1 VGDQLVIRGWGSI
14 DLEVRTAIDRNGSVN
29 IPKVGAVPLAGV
41 KAAQA
46 ESVLRQA
53 VAKYYKDFQIS
64 VTLAGLRGITVY
76 VVGQARRPGSYTL
89 SGVSTLAS
97 GLLATGGPGPNG
109 SMRRVQ
115 LKRAGVVLREFD
127 LYAFLAKGDNSG
139 DIKLTDGD
147 VIVIPPALGHVALV
161 GKVNNPAVFEL
172 KRSDETLAE
181 ILDVAGGL
189 PVVAD
194 PRRVTLERIQ
204 PEKSQPRSVL
214 DFALNDAGHKTP
226 LKNGDLITIQQV
238 LPELGNAVTLRGN
251 VAQPQRMAWREGMRI
266 RDLIPNRQDLIS
278 RDSVRRQNEALFDSA
293 QRERAQ
299 RDRSAVPEDLQSDA
313 QLDQKLLR
321 ANRLSGQ
328 GAWGLQDQSSGQAAA
343 SLGAVSYTDTIGNLY
358 DEINWDY
365 AVIERIQRTDLSV
378 ELIPFNLGA
387 VMADPKHADNRLL
400 QAGDIV
406 TVFSAN
412 DIRVPL
418 DKRRVM
424 VRVEGEVAHPG
435 IYPAKPHET
444 LLELIAKAGGITPN
458 AYVFGTGFYRE
469 EVRKSQTENQAKLIR
484 RLEAETSTAL
494 ASLSQSQGASS
505 DAALAQARI
514 AAAQQ
519 ARAQAIERVRSLKP
533 EGRVALGLIPTVDNA
548 DLKLPDLRLQ
558 NGDRLVVPPKPDFV
572 YVYGSVNTESSLIYR
587 SGATVSDYL
596 QQAGTGA
603 VADRNN
609 IIVVRADGTAL
620 TADSGWFSRSIMN
633 TKLMPGDAIVVTDK
647 IDLEATWSAVVRN
660 TKDFTQIF
668 YQLGLGAAAIK
679 TLKN

>member
-1 VGDQLVIRGWGSI
+1 
-14 DLEVRTAIDRNGSVN
+14 
-29 IPKVGAVPLAGV
+29 
-41 KAAQA
+41 
-46 ESVLRQA
+46 
-53 VAKYYKDFQIS
+53 
-64 VTLAGLRGITVY
+64 
-76 VVGQARRPGSYTL
+76 
-89 SGVSTLAS
+89 
-97 GLLATGGPGPNG
+97 
-109 SMRRVQ
+109 
-115 LKRAGVVLREFD
+115 
-127 LYAFLAKGDNSG
+127 
-139 DIKLTDGD
+139 
-147 VIVIPPALGHVALV
+147 LGT
-161 GKVNNPAVFEL
+161 VNNSAVYEIMR
-172 KRSDETLAE
+172 KDETLGE
-181 ILDVAGGL
+181 LLDVAAGV

-194 PRRVTLERIQ
+194 PTRVMLERIQ
-204 PEKSQPRSVL
+204 PEKSQPRTVQ
-214 DFALNDAGHKTP
+214 DFALDANGLKTTIQ
-226 LKNGDLITIQQV
+226 NGDMITIRAV
-238 LPELGNAVTLRGN
+238 LPELANAVTLRGN
-251 VAQPQRMAWREGMRI
+251 VSHAKRMAWRSGLRL
-266 RDLIPNRQDLIS
+266 RDLIPNREDLIS
-278 RDSVRRQNEALFDSA
+278 RDSVRRQNEVLFA
-293 QRERAQ
+293 ERNIAEN
-299 RDRSAVPEDLQSDA
+299 V
-313 QLDQKLLR
+313 
-321 ANRLSGQ
+321 
-328 GAWGLQDQSSGQAAA
+328 
-343 SLGAVSYTDTIGNLY
+343 GNLY

-365 AVIERIQRTDLSV
+365 AVIERIQRADLSV

-387 VMADPKHADNRLL
+387 VMTDAKHADNRLL

-444 LLELIAKAGGITPN
+444 LPELIAKAGGITPN

-469 EVRKSQTENQAKLIR
+469 EVRRSQTENQAKLIR

-494 ASLSQSQGASS
+494 AALSQSQGASN
-505 DAALAQARI
+505 DANLVQARI

-519 ARAQAIERVRSLKP
+519 ARAQAIDRVRSLKP

-587 SGATVSDYL
+587 SGASVSDYL
-596 QQAGTGA
+596 QQAGTGTA
-603 VADRNN
+603 ADRNN

-620 TADSGWFSRSIMN
+620 TNDSGWFSRSIMN
-633 TKLMPGDAIVVTDK
+633 TKLMPGDAIVVPDK